1 MNLTDTRIHISY
13 PSLGNVSGGAA
24 LAEWNEVAGSLRF
37 FFSFEEGARHGGCVR
52 EMSVVWMCTQN
63 VKKKKSTRLWK
74 ACLYTNANLNRKMQE
89 YPRPSKTSTSSP
101 TRWICVCWS
110 GSRQLHN
117 CDMNFVTNYKNFYQW
132 EKHGRSTQINS
143 MLLFL
148 GGKSQDLNER
158 GIKRE
163 WERKRNEDPTLTLIA
178 AHATYIVWEK
188 KPQS

>member
-1 MNLTDTRIHISY
+1 MEWSSRIT
-13 PSLGNVSGGAA
+13 A
-24 LAEWNEVAGSLRF
+24 F
-37 FFSFEEGARHGGCVR
+37 FFFLRGGRPSRGVCARDVCCLNVYTKR
-52 EMSVVWMCTQN
+52 E
-63 VKKKKSTRLWK
+63 KKKNTRLWK